1 MCQAHSAILYGH
13 PHRAALCAGAKKS
26 RRRSHTSGDFLTF
39 QCFQP
44 QLQDSR
50 HVRSV
55 FLHQLYHNSLL
66 RMQAVLCLIEDLVGM
81 FLEDFLGDL
90 LSAVCR
96 ETVLDHSAC
105 VCGCEEL
112 SVDLVVLEDFLSLLF
127 LPLSAFRP

>member
-13 PHRAALCAGAKKS
+13 PHRAALCAGAKKP

-44 QLQDSR
+44 QLQDGR

-81 FLEDFLGDL
+81 FLEDFLCDL
-90 LSAVCR
+90 LSAQGT
-96 ETVLDHSAC
+96 EN
-105 VCGCEEL
+105 L
-112 SVDLVVLEDFLSLLF
+112 SPSGTASQMQQQKSL
-127 LPLSAFRP
+127 PKEKTKKC